1 MAGTKKPGLR
11 PGSLQ
16 HITEINYMHTQN
28 MSLQPSSMLAPQN
41 ANHDFVARTMS
52 SREIASLTGK
62 RHDNVKRDVVAM
74 LKDLKVDPLSF
85 EDIYLDGR
93 NREQVQYLLDREHTD
108 CLLTGYSAAMRMAV
122 IKRWRE
128 LEAQAVPAA
137 PADLS
142 KLEILQMALES
153 EKARV
158 LLTVQV
164 QAQATKIEHLE
175 NLFKEGM
182 SATQFCKG
190 LNGVNVMQVN
200 AFLWSKN
207 WLYAEGKDGRP
218 STRWR
223 VGSYARDKY
232 MTEHQQE
239 ITPHG
244 KEAFIS
250 YTPILLR
257 KGAVRL
263 YELYLAGELPMKK
276 NWDGLR
282 THDKAVRGAA

>member
-1 MAGTKKPGLR
+1 MHL
-11 PGSLQ
+11 GSQ
-16 HITEINYMHTQN
+16 INTVAI
-28 MSLQPSSMLAPQN
+28 APQN
-41 ANHDFVARTMS
+41 EKHDFVARTMS
-52 SREIASLTGK
+52 SVEIADLTGK
-62 RHDNVKRDVVAM
+62 LHKNVLADIRAM
-74 LKDLKVDPLSF
+74 LADLELSSADFSAQYKDST
-85 EDIYLDGR
+85 GR
-93 NREQVQYLLDREHTD
+93 SLPCFQLDREMTD
-108 CLLTGYSAAMRMAV
+108 TLLTGYSAKMRLAV
-122 IKRWRE
+122 VRRWRE
-128 LEAQAVPAA
+128 LEAQAAPVA

-164 QAQATKIEHLE
+164 EAQAKKIDHLE

-182 SATQFCKG
+182 SHVQFCKG
-190 LNGVNVMQVN
+190 VNGVNVMQVGH
-200 AFLWSKN
+200 FLEGRS
-207 WLYAEGKDGRP
+207 WLYNESKSG
-218 STRWR
+218 TRYR
-223 VGSYARDKY
+223 VAAYARDKY

-263 YELYLAGELPMKK
+263 YQLYLAGELPMKK
-276 NWDGLR
+276 NWDGLH

>member
-1 MAGTKKPGLR
+1 MH
-11 PGSLQ
+11 LQ
-16 HITEINYMHTQN
+16 ESSIQA
-28 MSLQPSSMLAPQN
+28 PSFLAPQN
-41 ANHDFVARTMS
+41 AKHDSVARTMS
-52 SREIASLTGK
+52 SREIAELTGK
-62 RHDNVKRDVVAM
+62 QHQHVKRDIEKM
-74 LKDLKVDPLSF
+74 LGDLK
-85 EDIYLDGR
+85 EDASKFGQIYFDSQ
-93 NREQVQYLLDREHTD
+93 NRARREYCLDREHTD

-128 LEAQAVPAA
+128 LEAQTAPAA

-164 QAQATKIEHLE
+164 EAQAKKIDHLE

-182 SATQFCKG
+182 SHVQFCKG
-190 LNGVNVMQVN
+190 LNGVNVKQVGH
-200 AFLWSKN
+200 FLEGRS
-207 WLYAEGKDGRP
+207 WLYNESKSG
-218 STRWR
+218 TRYR
-223 VGSYARDKY
+223 VAAYARDKY

-257 KGAVRL
+257 KGAARL
-263 YELYLAGELPMKK
+263 YELYLAGDLPMKK
-276 NWDGLR
+276 NWDGLH

>member
-1 MAGTKKPGLR
+1 M
-11 PGSLQ
+11 Q
-16 HITEINYMHTQN
+16 TQSVQALN
-28 MSLQPSSMLAPQN
+28 RAAPQN

-52 SREIASLTGK
+52 SREIAELTGK
-62 RHDNVKRDVVAM
+62 QHQHVKRDIEKM
-74 LKDLKVDPLSF
+74 LGDLK
-85 EDIYLDGR
+85 EDASKFGQIYFDSQ
-93 NREQVQYLLDREHTD
+93 NRARREYCLDREHTD

-128 LEAQAVPAA
+128 LEAQVTPAA

-164 QAQATKIEHLE
+164 EAQAKKIDHLE
-175 NLFKEGM
+175 NLFKEGET
-182 SATQFCKG
+182 AAQFCKQ
-190 LNGVNVMQVN
+190 LNGINVMQVN
-200 AFLWSKN
+200 AYLKEKN
-207 WLYAEGKDGRP
+207 WLFTEGRSG
-218 STRWR
+218 TRWR
-223 VGSYARDKY
+223 VTSYARDRY
-232 MTEHQQE
+232 MTEHHNE

-244 KEAFIS
+244 KEPFIA
-250 YTPILLR
+250 YTPVLLR

-263 YELYLAGELPMKK
+263 YELYLAGQLPMKK
-276 NWDGLR
+276 NWDGLH

>member
-1 MAGTKKPGLR
+1 
-11 PGSLQ
+11 
-16 HITEINYMHTQN
+16 MHQTIQSN
-28 MSLQPSSMLAPQN
+28 TVALAPQN
-41 ANHDFVARTMS
+41 SNHDFVARTVNLFNFEGFDVRVVLVDGEPWFS
-52 SREIASLTGK
+52 A
-62 RHDNVKRDVVAM
+62 RDVAEG
-74 LKDLKVDPLSF
+74 L
-85 EDIYLDGR
+85 
-93 NREQVQYLLDREHTD
+93 
-108 CLLTGYSAAMRMAV
+108 GYSNPQKAVRDHCKSPRPVGVNDSFTLGPSANIIPERDVYRLVMRSKMPQAERFEEWV
-122 IKRWRE
+122 VSEVLPSIRKTGGYTAP
-128 LEAQAVPAA
+128 AQ

-164 QAQATKIEHLE
+164 EAQAKKIDHLE

-182 SATQFCKG
+182 SHVQFCKG
-190 LNGVNVMQVN
+190 LNGVNVMQVGH
-200 AFLWSKN
+200 FLEGRS
-207 WLYAEGKDGRP
+207 WLYNESKSG
-218 STRWR
+218 TRYR
-223 VGSYARDKY
+223 VAAYARDKY

-276 NWDGLR
+276 NWDGLH

>member
-1 MAGTKKPGLR
+1 MHMQTQSVQALIR
-11 PGSLQ
+11 P
-16 HITEINYMHTQN
+16 
-28 MSLQPSSMLAPQN
+28 APQN

-74 LKDLKVDPLSF
+74 LKDLKVDPLTF

-128 LEAQAVPAA
+128 LESQVAVALPDFTNPAA
-137 PADLS
+137 AARAWADQVEQ
-142 KLEILQMALES
+142 KQVAEQ
-153 EKARV
+153 ARL
-158 LLTVQV
+158 LLTVEV
-164 QAQATKIEHLE
+164 KAQATKIEHLE

-182 SATQFCKG
+182 TPTQFCKG
-190 LNGVNVMQVN
+190 LNGVNVMQIGHY
-200 AFLWSKN
+200 LEGRN
-207 WLYAEGKDGRP
+207 WLYNESKS

-239 ITPHG
+239 ITLHG
-244 KEAFIS
+244 REPFIS
-250 YTPILLR
+250 FTPILLR

-276 NWDGLR
+276 NWDGLH

>member
-1 MAGTKKPGLR
+1 
-11 PGSLQ
+11 
-16 HITEINYMHTQN
+16 MHMQTQ
-28 MSLQPSSMLAPQN
+28 SVQALSRAAPQN
-41 ANHDFVARTMS
+41 ANHDFVARTEIVTVFDGEAVTS
-52 SREIASLTGK
+52 TVTVARETDNEHASVIALVRKYQADFGEFGGVRFQIEPFETAGGAQSREIALL
-62 RHDNVKRDVVAM
+62 N
-74 LKDLKVDPLSF
+74 
-85 EDIYLDGR
+85 
-93 NREQVQYLLDREHTD
+93 EQQATL
-108 CLLTGYSAAMRMAV
+108 LLTYMRNTSIV
-122 IKRWRE
+122 RDFKKRLVKEFWR
-128 LEAQAVPAA
+128 LAKAA
-137 PADLS
+137 PAQPTDLS

-164 QAQATKIEHLE
+164 EAQAKKIDHLE

-182 SATQFCKG
+182 SHVQFCKG
-190 LNGVNVMQVN
+190 LNGVNVMQVGH
-200 AFLWSKN
+200 FLERRN
-207 WLYAEGKDGRP
+207 WLYNESKSG
-218 STRWR
+218 TRYR
-223 VGSYARDKY
+223 VAAYARDKY

-276 NWDGLR
+276 NWDGLH